1 MRKGLFSPFG
11 GRIAF
16 CLQAAI
22 CFCLLIRRDEPGGNF
37 IFLNFFENFSDL
49 DVLRQK
55 SVRLG
60 VAHPHD
66 DALREIAE
74 FFAEQVDA
82 ADVRRVRVN
91 TDAQGD
97 VLQRVELQIRD
108 GDA

>member
-1 MRKGLFSPFG
+1 MFWKF
-11 GRIAF
+11 
-16 CLQAAI
+16 
-22 CFCLLIRRDEPGGNF
+22 
-37 IFLNFFENFSDL
+37 FL
-49 DVLRQK
+49 K
-55 SVRLG
+55 SSVRRLG
-60 VAHPHD
+60 VAYPNG